1 MDTGTIMFNTAFKYM
16 GGPKFGTGPG
26 RGEERCLWPIAMHTC
41 PPCGVDF
48 PAGLRMCHSCA
59 KPIHYPDGM
68 FYADTKDRFGVEYYG
83 VHAEWLCDVITS
95 GDFSQYRLHTYDD
108 VKFLRNFPVSRS
120 LAEDHRRTAFFGVSA
135 IQCASVDLS
144 THEIELF
151 KKSVRGTL
159 QGAIR
164 FDVSIER
171 LVSGLTGKDSTM
183 SIEEFFKSGTSA
195 ADTLT
200 KHYGSLFINCRE
212 KTVCFYDRWSIH
224 CRMAYRL
231 CLQKAP
237 YYTGGEIGGPP
248 DQETMEALQAVHD
261 TMDATISRMRSQMT
275 LRAEEDA
282 MANFRATMKN
292 PEKFKRYLRVDSES
306 LSMLLAKMTLTT
318 CYGIPRKG
326 EPGYISERENEDSP
340 EMSTKSK
347 VEKWKVVDPIG
358 SVVPVHHTDPGY
370 QVLGEGKCL
379 PLGDES
385 TPTMIGME
393 FSKAV
398 EEMGQKTKA
407 SIDKDV
413 DVENEFFRQAEGKI
427 PRRAGNDPAF
437 MKTPNVSS

>member
-1 MDTGTIMFNTAFKYM
+1 M

-95 GDFSQYRLHTYDD
+95 GDFSQYRLRTYDD

-237 YYTGGEIGGPP
+237 YYTGEKSVAHLIRKPWRRSRRC
-248 DQETMEALQAVHD
+248 
-261 TMDATISRMRSQMT
+261 TILWMQQS
-275 LRAEEDA
+275 
-282 MANFRATMKN
+282 
-292 PEKFKRYLRVDSES
+292 
-306 LSMLLAKMTLTT
+306 
-318 CYGIPRKG
+318 
-326 EPGYISERENEDSP
+326 PGCDL
-340 EMSTKSK
+340 K
-347 VEKWKVVDPIG
+347 
-358 SVVPVHHTDPGY
+358 
-370 QVLGEGKCL
+370 
-379 PLGDES
+379 
-385 TPTMIGME
+385 
-393 FSKAV
+393 
-398 EEMGQKTKA
+398 
-407 SIDKDV
+407 
-413 DVENEFFRQAEGKI
+413 
-427 PRRAGNDPAF
+427 
-437 MKTPNVSS
+437 

>member
-1 MDTGTIMFNTAFKYM
+1 
-16 GGPKFGTGPG
+16 
-26 RGEERCLWPIAMHTC
+26 
-41 PPCGVDF
+41 
-48 PAGLRMCHSCA
+48 
-59 KPIHYPDGM
+59 
-68 FYADTKDRFGVEYYG
+68 
-83 VHAEWLCDVITS
+83 
-95 GDFSQYRLHTYDD
+95 
-108 VKFLRNFPVSRS
+108 
-120 LAEDHRRTAFFGVSA
+120 
-135 IQCASVDLS
+135 
-144 THEIELF
+144 
-151 KKSVRGTL
+151 
-159 QGAIR
+159 
-164 FDVSIER
+164 
-171 LVSGLTGKDSTM
+171 
-183 SIEEFFKSGTSA
+183 
-195 ADTLT
+195 
-200 KHYGSLFINCRE
+200 
-212 KTVCFYDRWSIH
+212 
-224 CRMAYRL
+224 
-231 CLQKAP
+231 
-237 YYTGGEIGGPP
+237 
-248 DQETMEALQAVHD
+248 
-261 TMDATISRMRSQMT
+261 
-275 LRAEEDA
+275 
-282 MANFRATMKN
+282 
-292 PEKFKRYLRVDSES
+292 
-306 LSMLLAKMTLTT
+306 MLLAKMTLTT